1 MRHLLLVSIALAVST
16 PALARPSSAIPQ
28 FDAAQIC
35 HATSNLG
42 LADDQSFAQCM
53 RDETEAKN
61 QLAKD
66 WTSYSAEGRSRC
78 SAETTIGGS
87 PSYAELSPWPEMDK
101 SVTELKK
108 GDRTL
113 NSGMDLS
120 SNTAPD
126 PYTVLRQQGKPLA
139 LGDPPLSHPND
150 LRCS

>member
-42 LADDQSFAQCM
+42 LADDQSFATCM

-66 WTSYSAEGRSRC
+66 WTSYSAEVRSRC
-78 SAETTIGGS
+78 SAETRIGGS
-87 PSYAELSPWPEMDK
+87 PSYVELSTCLDMDK
-101 SVTELKK
+101 SVTELEKA
-108 GDRTL
+108 DRTL
-113 NSGMDLS
+113 DSGMDLS
-120 SNTAPD
+120 SNKAID
-126 PYTVLRQQGKPLA
+126 PYTVLRQRGEA
-139 LGDPPLSHPND
+139 VSA
-150 LRCS
+150 R

>member
-42 LADDQSFAQCM
+42 LGDDQSFATCM

-66 WTSYSAEGRSRC
+66 WTSYAADVRSRC
-78 SAETTIGGS
+78 SAETRIGGR
-87 PSYAELSPWPEMDK
+87 PRYVELFTCLLMAN
-101 SVTELKK
+101 SV
-108 GDRTL
+108 
-113 NSGMDLS
+113 
-120 SNTAPD
+120 AA
-126 PYTVLRQQGKPLA
+126 V
-139 LGDPPLSHPND
+139 
-150 LRCS
+150 